1 MSLAGFRTIG
11 VGRLELIIKI
21 YADACAGTIANII
34 YDYFAPEF
42 SKPVVWLADYAIFST
57 STTASI
63 FRMECW
69 CIGRYFLAHQPRRE
83 GG

>member
-42 SKPVVWLADYAIFST
+42 SKPVVL
-57 STTASI
+57 
-63 FRMECW
+63 
-69 CIGRYFLAHQPRRE
+69 IG
-83 GG
+83 